1 MVSQLKVNE
10 IVQQSGSTLTIGGS
24 GDTIQ
29 LGSGATTNFGKIGQV
44 LQVTH
49 SSDISTSS
57 TSFVDTGISLAI
69 TPTATSSK
77 ILVMTDILAY
87 TAGSNQGNHMFTKI
101 LRGSTDL
108 AERRV
113 QTYDQG
119 GSGVEYESNISHMY
133 LDSPSTTSATTYKIQ
148 YRMGAGSTAR
158 IHHGS
163 GKTGTLTLMEVL
175 P

>member
-1 MVSQLKVNE
+1 MSTLKVENL
-10 IVQQSGSTLTIGGS
+10 QKLDG
-24 GDTIQ
+24 
-29 LGSGATTNFGKIGQV
+29 TTFPVGKIGQV

-175 P
+175 AWVQY

>member
-1 MVSQLKVNE
+1 MALIKLNNQSISAVSALP
-10 IVQQSGSTLTIGGS
+10 SGI
-24 GDTIQ
+24 DT
-29 LGSGATTNFGKIGQV
+29 GKIGQV

-49 SSDISTSS
+49 SSDISTTS

-69 TPTATSSK
+69 TPSATSSK

-87 TAGSNQGNHMFTKI
+87 TAGGNQGNHMFTKI

-113 QTYDQG
+113 MTYDQG

-148 YRMGAGSTAR
+148 YRMGTGSSAR

-163 GKTGTLTLMEVL
+163 GKTGSLTLLEVL
-175 P
+175 A

>member
-1 MVSQLKVNE
+1 MSILKVN
-10 IVQQSGSTLTIGGS
+10 TIQDKGGNTIISSDGS
-24 GDTIQ
+24 GTITPSF
-29 LGSGATTNFGKIGQV
+29 GVGKIGQV

-49 SSDISTSS
+49 SSDINTSS
-57 TSFVDTGISLAI
+57 TSFVDTGISLSI

-87 TAGSNQGNHMFTKI
+87 TAGSSQGNHMFTKI

-163 GKTGTLTLMEVL
+163 GKTGSLTLMEVL
-175 P
+175 V